1 MKLARREVPRQS
13 TVYKPNPGGQSQRE
27 TDIRPL
33 NGPISPRKAYISTQ
47 AFVSSTNSDN
57 CLLTYTH
64 PHLLSCFWSSLGTS
78 WPMVILHP
86 EGFSGGSDSKES
98 ACNAGDPGSISGLG
112 RSPGEGNGYPLQYF
126 CLENSMNRGAW
137 WATVHGITKRHQ
149 EWFVST
155 LWCLG
160 PQLGRLRWQG
170 WHRRARMTWRLFN
183 HISGTWPAMTLTGI
197 SGKCWFNVAS
207 HVLGFLMAWQPQ
219 GGQRWLRDPRTSVSA
234 DKIRATWHN
243 TEMTQRYFHWALKIK
258 AVTIL
263 PRCKRREQRP
273 HLSKGKHG
281 RICGCVFGWLVCLF
295 LSCPVESGIL
305 VRWPGIE
312 PMPSVLEVQNLNL
325 QPHFKIFTFLF
336 LSVSLLLWLFMPRFQ
351 SSLNFFFLTYLYMH
365 LLHSSSDIILVIL
378 FPKAMDKWSPGLYNL
393 SWPHADLCPVYLY

>member
-1 MKLARREVPRQS
+1 MRLPKAETRGWAEEHGQDAKIRFLSKEKGQRYSQAYELSWPDGRYQGRPQCIS
-13 TVYKPNPGGQSQRE
+13 PGGQSQRE

-86 EGFSGGSDSKES
+86 EGFSGGSNSKES

-137 WATVHGITKRHQ
+137 WASVHGITKRHQ

-197 SGKCWFNVAS
+197 SGKCWFKCS
-207 HVLGFLMAWQPQ
+207 
-219 GGQRWLRDPRTSVSA
+219 
-234 DKIRATWHN
+234 
-243 TEMTQRYFHWALKIK
+243 
-258 AVTIL
+258 
-263 PRCKRREQRP
+263 
-273 HLSKGKHG
+273 
-281 RICGCVFGWLVCLF
+281 
-295 LSCPVESGIL
+295 LSCLGLPHGVATSG
-305 VRWPGIE
+305 W
-312 PMPSVLEVQNLNL
+312 SEVAQRSKNKCFSR
-325 QPHFKIFTFLF
+325 QDK
-336 LSVSLLLWLFMPRFQ
+336 S
-351 SSLNFFFLTYLYMH
+351 H
-365 LLHSSSDIILVIL
+365 L
-378 FPKAMDKWSPGLYNL
+378 A
-393 SWPHADLCPVYLY
+393 